1 MLYQLNRGHL
11 TPFIN
16 PLLETR
22 IETLLAFM
30 REKLRESG
38 DPHLVELEREL
49 NDSQL
54 LTVIKAFSSDDST
67 EAVDSA

>member
-1 MLYQLNRGHL
+1 M
-11 TPFIN
+11 T
-16 PLLETR
+16 
-22 IETLLAFM
+22 ETLLAFM

-38 DPHLVELEREL
+38 DPHLVQLESEL

>member
-1 MLYQLNRGHL
+1 MKHITL
-11 TPFIN
+11 T
-16 PLLETR
+16 PLLEKPM
-22 IETLLAFM
+22 ETLLAFM

-38 DPHLVELEREL
+38 DPHLVQLESEL

>member
-1 MLYQLNRGHL
+1 MNLIMAAPKLNHWR
-11 TPFIN
+11 TKKMTEI
-16 PLLETR
+16 
-22 IETLLAFM
+22 LLAFM

-38 DPHLVELEREL
+38 DPHLVQLESEL